1 MHCNV
6 TVESRDHVPSLK
18 VLVTVTVKPILV
30 EFELLVVSPVCCKNK
45 TSFGWMLDHSGKDPS
60 WTL

>member
-6 TVESRDHVPSLK
+6 TVESRDHVPSWK
-18 VLVTVTVKPILV
+18 VLVTVKPILV
-30 EFELLVVSPVCCKNK
+30 EFELFVVSPVCCKNK

-60 WTL
+60 LTL

>member
-1 MHCNV
+1 M
-6 TVESRDHVPSLK
+6 K

-45 TSFGWMLDHSGKDPS
+45 SSFGWMLDHSGKDPS